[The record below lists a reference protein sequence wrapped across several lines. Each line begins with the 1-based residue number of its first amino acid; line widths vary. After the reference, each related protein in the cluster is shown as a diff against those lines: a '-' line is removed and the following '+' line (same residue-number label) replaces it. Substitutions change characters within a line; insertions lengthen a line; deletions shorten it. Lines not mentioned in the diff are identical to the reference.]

1 MTAIVT
7 DSRRWRS
14 IAFSAVVGAA
24 VLAVVCVVVW
34 SRIRWAYRQPL
45 SADTLGPSEHSLLVL
60 VLVAA
65 SAGLLLG
72 LPRHHGLQL
81 KAAGILAGASG
92 VVAFIAVAAVGMS
105 QPCASADT
113 CDIDPAPA
121 AVAAGFAV
129 WASVAA
135 ALAVGFT
142 VGFIARKALVRSTG

>member
-1 MTAIVT
+1 
-7 DSRRWRS
+7 
-14 IAFSAVVGAA
+14 
-24 VLAVVCVVVW
+24 
-34 SRIRWAYRQPL
+34 
-45 SADTLGPSEHSLLVL
+45 
-60 VLVAA
+60 
-65 SAGLLLG
+65 
-72 LPRHHGLQL
+72 LQL